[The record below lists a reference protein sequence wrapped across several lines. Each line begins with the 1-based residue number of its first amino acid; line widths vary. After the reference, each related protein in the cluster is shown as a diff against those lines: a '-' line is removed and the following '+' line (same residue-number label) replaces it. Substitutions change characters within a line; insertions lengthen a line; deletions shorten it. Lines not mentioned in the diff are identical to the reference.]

1 MPHVLFSLIQFS
13 VVCYTW
19 SIFPKNDVWRPH
31 SSYLLNLLVLLL
43 TYFNVSFHLPLVFSL
58 LCFMPH
64 DCKPLALMD
73 VLWNPSCSCFLLKS
87 WKLFSTF
94 ASLCYH
100 IDSLQHR
107 LFIFLTNFVQ
117 LISMYDILCLTM
129 CSLCLPYIVQI
140 SNFGHCISIFC
151 GPQGSML
158 VDAGIQLPK
167 LQRNTSTP
175 ARKALPA
182 LLHITIHLMTCKN

>member
-1 MPHVLFSLIQFS
+1 MLFVIHGAFFRKMMYDAPIPPTCSTC
-13 VVCYTW
+13 CYYCIPILT
-19 SIFPKNDVWRPH
+19 FPFI
-31 SSYLLNLLVLLL
+31 S
-43 TYFNVSFHLPLVFSL
+43 PLVFSL

-64 DCKPLALMD
+64 ECRPLALMD

-100 IDSLQHR
+100 IDSLLHR

-117 LISMYDILCLTM
+117 LISMYDILFLTM